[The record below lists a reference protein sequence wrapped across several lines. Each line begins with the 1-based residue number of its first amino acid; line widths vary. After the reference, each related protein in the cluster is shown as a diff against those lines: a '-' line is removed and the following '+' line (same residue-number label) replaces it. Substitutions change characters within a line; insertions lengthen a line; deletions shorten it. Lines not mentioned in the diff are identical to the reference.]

1 MNKAIFIST
10 GAIGLTMVATAF
22 TNSGLDKGER
32 VSPFHPKH
40 VAGALKGTDSCF
52 PCTYQNRP
60 QVQAWV
66 TNGDQKTIMAFAK
79 TLDDAMGKYTK
90 NEFKGMVV
98 ILATKDQG
106 KMIEEHAPAI
116 NKMFKHVSVSYLTA
130 DNEAVKNYKINTGA
144 KNTVFVYKNWEVK
157 DKFVDLSADEKGLTA
172 LNTAIGSVVK

>member
-1 MNKAIFIST
+1 MNKAILIS
-10 GAIGLTMVATAF
+10 GAFVGMSMIATAF
-22 TNSGLDKGER
+22 TSSGLEKGEM

-79 TLDDAMGKYTK
+79 TLDTAMDKFSSK
-90 NEFKGMVV
+90 EFKGMVV
-98 ILATKDQG
+98 ILTTKE
-106 KMIEEHAPAI
+106 KAKSLEESAPAL
-116 NKMFKHVSVSYLTA
+116 NKEFKHVSISYLTA

-157 DKFVDLSADEKGLTA
+157 DKFVDLSADEKGINS
-172 LNTAIGSVVK
+172 LNAAIGTIVK